1 MTAHFTPENVGR
13 HSVAILIADQH
24 VIGSPFS
31 CNVYDVSKVIVSGLP
46 GRKDTLSRSMSDLS
60 LRDHGP
66 AEVGKAVTFS
76 VDAAQAGEGTL
87 ELVVSTQHTTVKAE
101 VMNIYILSLLY

>member
-1 MTAHFTPENVGR
+1 MVGR
-13 HSVAILIADQH
+13 HSVAIFINDQH
-24 VIGSPFS
+24 VIGSPFN

-46 GRKDTLSRSMSDLS
+46 GYRDNLEKNVSELS
-60 LRDHGP
+60 LQDHSN
-66 AEVGKAVTFS
+66 AEVGKPVTFS

-101 VMNIYILSLLY
+101 VNQFFVLNFIVIH